1 MYISNNHITTLDICL
16 KIYMILAAVDNK
28 FNREMEEIIIMAVSM
43 IQNDVDRLLGK
54 KLLGCAEN
62 SK

>member
-1 MYISNNHITTLDICL
+1 
-16 KIYMILAAVDNK
+16 MILAAVDNK